1 MTRKRT
7 RSRPTAG
14 TSPATR
20 TLTDLAQ
27 VRVLADPLR
36 LRMLGVFARG
46 PHTTMQ
52 VAEELGEKPTRL
64 YHHVAALLRAG
75 VIELKETRPNRG
87 TVERYYQA
95 VANSFSVDDSLLTPG
110 PKARA
115 GSGAL
120 TDVVAAILDS
130 TRDEL
135 ARVART
141 PRKGKSDSDLPLVAR
156 ALVVGSREEIDAIR
170 GKLAELLE
178 GRASETG
185 SSSAGKSSEKLTY
198 AMMIAFYPVPQP
210 GEHT

>member
-1 MTRKRT
+1 VTRKRK

-14 TSPATR
+14 TSPHPR

-46 PHTTMQ
+46 SHTTMQ

-75 VIELKETRPNRG
+75 VIELTETRPNRG

-95 VANSFSVDDSLLTPG
+95 VAPGFHVDDSLLTPG
-110 PKARA
+110 SKPPAASR
-115 GSGAL
+115 AL
-120 TDVVAAILDS
+120 TGVVAAILDS

-135 ARVART
+135 ARVAQSPT
-141 PRKGKSDSDLPLVAR
+141 AKLSSDAPLVAR
-156 ALVVGSREEIDAIR
+156 ALVVDSQEGIDALR
-170 GKLAELLE
+170 AKLAALLE
-178 GRASETG
+178 SRTREKRIPA
-185 SSSAGKSSEKLTY
+185 ARKSPDQRTY
-198 AMMIAFYPVPQP
+198 ALTIAFYPVPQQ
-210 GEHT
+210 GDHAK